1 MWIQFCCSSEIYT
14 SLKDRRYHAIRRSE
28 RDWTGLWSD
37 LVIEQVMMR
46 SIKSRGALTRDR
58 GFNESIGHQWIHTA
72 HYCAV
77 IHQTMSSVTKI
88 VSKGSEQHEELGK
101 SRICRDSTDLATIQ
115 DWFLRNN
122 SFDEC
127 ITEFV
132 RNKAKG
138 RI

>member
-1 MWIQFCCSSEIYT
+1 
-14 SLKDRRYHAIRRSE
+14 
-28 RDWTGLWSD
+28 
-37 LVIEQVMMR
+37 MR

-77 IHQTMSSVTKI
+77 IHQTMSSGTKI

-115 DWFLRNN
+115 DWFLKNN

-138 RI
+138 RIVRAYQGGKKRTCAYQGVKNVRFLEN